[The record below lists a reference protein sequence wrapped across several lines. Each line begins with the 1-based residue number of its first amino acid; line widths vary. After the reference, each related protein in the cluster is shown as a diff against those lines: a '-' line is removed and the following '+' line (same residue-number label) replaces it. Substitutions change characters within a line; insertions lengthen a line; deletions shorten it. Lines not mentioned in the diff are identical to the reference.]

1 MYRKIVTVIL
11 IFLLSVL
18 FSATYPST
26 VKAQDQEIEEGA
38 AVVATIDGEIPP
50 IKPRTWTAIN
60 ITVIDKNG
68 FNWTYFSQEFL
79 NVPILRWYGK
89 LLVWV
94 IWPKILFRSVAD
106 YFGYNTLSFY
116 PEIIEGNPTG
126 WKMKVIPPSV
136 SPTTDGITHHIT
148 LYVWAD
154 KTAMDYSVTI
164 GIKCIRYSYN
174 GKSLGTSYIYV
185 PVKLDKYNYV
195 EMVVDQPRQSMPP
208 WSTSYITATIT
219 NKGYYE
225 DTLHFILEG
234 EGGIKA
240 EAKEQ
245 QLVIKPGESKKVTF
259 VVTSPRKF
267 FEYGKSYE
275 VKVYA
280 TSVLN
285 PNQTYL
291 GSFVVM
297 IEGFSSNPA
306 IGGLY
311 LFFTIIFVILVAASA
326 KILTS
331 IRTGRRSKLEM
342 EEKKTKA
349 EISKTEAVSKIEIK
363 ESRKQKEIKKTITRD
378 EMMKRRLIKKI
389 RREEEKQRR
398 KLKL

>member
-1 MYRKIVTVIL
+1 MIVSRKNTSVIL
-11 IFLLSVL
+11 VFLFLIL
-18 FSATYPST
+18 FSSIHCFITA
-26 VKAQDQEIEEGA
+26 KAQEEESA
-38 AVVATIDGEIPP
+38 YVVATIDGDIPP
-50 IKPRTWTAIN
+50 VEPGKWTSIN

-79 NVPILRWYGK
+79 NIPGLRWYGK

-94 IWPKILFRSVAD
+94 IWPKILFKDYAD
-106 YFGYNTLSFY
+106 FFGYNTLSFY
-116 PEIIEGNPTG
+116 PEIVEGNPRG

-136 SPTTDGITHHIT
+136 SPTTDGVVHHIK

-174 GKSLGTSYIYV
+174 GKELGTSYIYV
-185 PVKLDKYNYV
+185 PVKLQKYPYI
-195 EMVVDQPRQSMPP
+195 EMVVDQPRIYLPP
-208 WSTSYITATIT
+208 WSTSTVTATVI

-225 DTLHFILEG
+225 DTLHFTLEG
-234 EGGIKA
+234 ESGIKA

-259 VVTSPRKF
+259 VVSSPRKL
-267 FEYGKSYE
+267 FEYGKPYE

-291 GSFVVM
+291 GSFIVM
-297 IEGFSSNPA
+297 VEGISSNPQV
-306 IGGLY
+306 GGLY
-311 LFFTIIFVILVAASA
+311 IVFIIVILILILIAA
-326 KILTS
+326 KMILS
-331 IRTGRRSKLEM
+331 L
-342 EEKKTKA
+342 
-349 EISKTEAVSKIEIK
+349 
-363 ESRKQKEIKKTITRD
+363 
-378 EMMKRRLIKKI
+378 KI
-389 RREEEKQRR
+389 RRRPRIEKPKRVQIPEKETKEHSLEVKKKVERRPRRGRISRDELAKLKLIEKIRKEQEKQRR